1 MPRHFS
7 LRSEGAC
14 DIPAFDLINKNQ
26 GGGDDFQLPRSM
38 FLFGTLF
45 PQRIRL
51 RSETRGDRRSESRA
65 FLIGAG
71 LRAITAP
78 KELPKSLP
86 KVHKIAVRIT
96 RRLKI
101 PLESALK
108 VFGGTFGLTSLFS
121 MATAVVGLMGWR
133 EPHEGTMETG

>member
-26 GGGDDFQLPRSM
+26 GGGDDFQLTRSM

-71 LRAITAP
+71 LAGNNGAKGAA
-78 KELPKSLP
+78 KELAKGSQNC
-86 KVHKIAVRIT
+86 
-96 RRLKI
+96 
-101 PLESALK
+101 
-108 VFGGTFGLTSLFS
+108 G
-121 MATAVVGLMGWR
+121 
-133 EPHEGTMETG
+133 